1 MPLLQLLLFQLK
13 KYNLYTGSELLGKR
27 TPFLNVLE
35 KMFGHILNRLLMRIL
50 KLKSKILCER
60 PGIKDMLLKSE
71 IPNSGL
77 AKKMDRIKK
86 GFFLNKLIINKIRNP
101 W

>member
-1 MPLLQLLLFQLK
+1 
-13 KYNLYTGSELLGKR
+13 
-27 TPFLNVLE
+27 
-35 KMFGHILNRLLMRIL
+35 
-50 KLKSKILCER
+50 
-60 PGIKDMLLKSE
+60 MLLKSE

-77 AKKMDRIKK
+77 AKKMDQIKK